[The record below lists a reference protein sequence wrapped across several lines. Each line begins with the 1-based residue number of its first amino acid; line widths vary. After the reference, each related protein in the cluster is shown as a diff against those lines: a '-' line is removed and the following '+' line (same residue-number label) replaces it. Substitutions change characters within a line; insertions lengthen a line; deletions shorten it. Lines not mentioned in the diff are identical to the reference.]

1 MTGFLNPLRNI
12 HDGDW
17 LKITRPD
24 YSVIYVKIE
33 DTNMGSTSVNHSDT
47 FTIDTINPHKAAHK
61 LDWSNCYSFGNG
73 VESNRISDNFNT
85 PRVTP
90 GVKVSTVFEDYKE
103 EYRKYG
109 LIYSGI
115 YNSISNTNRLNQF
128 IQAEKITKDINPI
141 YGSIQKLHTRD
152 TDLIALCEDKVLR
165 ILANKDAVYNADGK
179 PQLTAN
185 ENVLGQAV
193 PFVGEFGISK
203 NPESFASES
212 YRTYFTDKQ
221 RGAVMRLSKDGLTPI
236 SMHGMKDWFRDNLS
250 TTRVNLLGEDNFS
263 SNDNWN
269 HNSTTSNIYINDGV
283 ATFGYYNSYIH
294 SNQAFR
300 IAGFRKNNV
309 LEIGKK
315 YRLQFDITSHSGY
328 NEESG
333 GFATIRIDNT
343 PPGEAFQSVGTTG
356 SEIVGNHVIYEWI
369 ANKENLQMYQ
379 SQVNDTAGT
388 HDGITI
394 EEFVGNIRGE
404 DGSSVPY
411 TWWGGPWFY
420 GGTVTIENMVLEEVK
435 VEPKIVGSYD
445 SRQNEYNVTVH
456 SENPTTVSFREDVK
470 GWVSFKSFVPENAI
484 SCTNDYYTVKDGKL
498 WQHHVA
504 GINNNTFYNTYTN
517 SSINVILN
525 DQPGSVKSFH
535 TLDYEGSDSR
545 VEGIGTAEVTGIEH
559 AGGTSDDGRYFFFEK
574 EDMSKV
580 IGNHDLGSWHGTL
593 VNMKQYRNNILIHS
607 GSMKIFNDPTL
618 NSGTASPSGG
628 PTKGHGRYEPYSS
641 SNPGN
646 WQVGDVITTEQQEKT
661 VNHFNSMPKDGWYVS
676 NIETDKQ
683 KGNLSEFIEKE
694 GKWFNY
700 IKGLDSDIDLTTNF
714 GSFDIQGI
722 GLVDSVDLGQSGT
735 TPEITFTNS
744 INASLQIGDTLYFER
759 PSEMLGENL
768 ITDGDFEAGIIDTG
782 WRIDPELAWTIG
794 NGVATGGIESGSLH
808 QFIGSN
814 ALVEGETYEI
824 TYDIVTESTA
834 GGELVLFNHG
844 AGVNIDLLE
853 SNTVATHT
861 VRWVQG
867 PENTNRVKLYNNATF
882 DGSIDN
888 ISVKKVSIADVF
900 GFTRLESNNIQK
912 CGIVT
917 NIVNNVVTINDGGT
931 APNPK
936 DYIMFVKNQAVN
948 TSSLLGYYADVKF
961 ENNAMEKVEMFSVG
975 SEVAESSK

>member
-1 MTGFLNPLRNI
+1 
-12 HDGDW
+12 
-17 LKITRPD
+17 
-24 YSVIYVKIE
+24 
-33 DTNMGSTSVNHSDT
+33 
-47 FTIDTINPHKAAHK
+47 
-61 LDWSNCYSFGNG
+61 
-73 VESNRISDNFNT
+73 
-85 PRVTP
+85 
-90 GVKVSTVFEDYKE
+90 
-103 EYRKYG
+103 
-109 LIYSGI
+109 
-115 YNSISNTNRLNQF
+115 
-128 IQAEKITKDINPI
+128 
-141 YGSIQKLHTRD
+141 
-152 TDLIALCEDKVLR
+152 
-165 ILANKDAVYNADGK
+165 
-179 PQLTAN
+179 
-185 ENVLGQAV
+185 
-193 PFVGEFGISK
+193 
-203 NPESFASES
+203 
-212 YRTYFTDKQ
+212 
-221 RGAVMRLSKDGLTPI
+221 
-236 SMHGMKDWFRDNLS
+236 
-250 TTRVNLLGEDNFS
+250 
-263 SNDNWN
+263 
-269 HNSTTSNIYINDGV
+269 
-283 ATFGYYNSYIH
+283 
-294 SNQAFR
+294 
-300 IAGFRKNNV
+300 
-309 LEIGKK
+309 
-315 YRLQFDITSHSGY
+315 
-328 NEESG
+328 
-333 GFATIRIDNT
+333 
-343 PPGEAFQSVGTTG
+343 
-356 SEIVGNHVIYEWI
+356 
-369 ANKENLQMYQ
+369 
-379 SQVNDTAGT
+379 
-388 HDGITI
+388 
-394 EEFVGNIRGE
+394 
-404 DGSSVPY
+404 
-411 TWWGGPWFY
+411 
-420 GGTVTIENMVLEEVK
+420 
-435 VEPKIVGSYD
+435 
-445 SRQNEYNVTVH
+445 
-456 SENPTTVSFREDVK
+456 
-470 GWVSFKSFVPENAI
+470 
-484 SCTNDYYTVKDGKL
+484 VKDGKL